1 MYWRH
6 FNIFLEYPSDWILKY
21 STFRATSR
29 QNQMLRISWRAHF
42 LANWALGTRKLN
54 TLVNISSR
62 KSGSFGGP
70 FSQLPEF
77 TPLQDSI
84 LISLPS
90 SCTVYTKTDKISV
103 ISADPNGTEKAVI
116 FKEAVLGSGFS
127 RLFTQEEPINAM
139 LVSSTPMSN
148 VLVLE
153 LDDYNDGWRLTNPQN
168 SVMCYSGDLNFAS
181 NGHHLVGRG
190 VVAVSGEGP
199 VYQLQLGENESIIV
213 NPDSVL
219 GHDNKV
225 CLKTSV
231 LGSHAGIPE
240 FIRKSLSQ
248 YAQSY
253 LETLNITWHKLFAR
267 SRTFYRATGP
277 GTLLL
282 QTSFVPG
289 AKVFTDDDLSKA
301 LK

>member
-1 MYWRH
+1 
-6 FNIFLEYPSDWILKY
+6 
-21 STFRATSR
+21 
-29 QNQMLRISWRAHF
+29 MLRISSKTRF
-42 LANWALGTRKLN
+42 LPGWALRTRKLN

-90 SCTVYTKTDKISV
+90 SCTVYTKTDKVSV
-103 ISADPNGTEKAVI
+103 ISADPNVNENPVI
-116 FKEAVLGSGFS
+116 FKDAVPGSGFS
-127 RLFTQEEPINAM
+127 RLFTREEPINAM

-153 LDDYNDGWRLTNPQN
+153 LDDYNEGWYLADPQN
-168 SVMCYSGDLNFAS
+168 SVICYSGDLTFAS
-181 NGHHLVGRG
+181 DGRHLVGRG

-213 NPDSVL
+213 SPDAIL
-219 GHDNKV
+219 GHDKKV
-225 CLKTSV
+225 RLETSV

-240 FIRKSLSQ
+240 IIKKSLSQ

-253 LETLNITWHKLFAR
+253 LDTLNITWHKLFAK
-267 SRTFYRATGP
+267 SRTFYQATGP

-282 QTSFVPG
+282 QTSFVPET
-289 AKVFTDDDLSKA
+289 KVFTDDDLSKA